1 MQTLE
6 YGGSPSRGPSSDHYG
21 AALTTARVVSLSVG
35 LGLTP
40 GLTTLTSHISA
51 SEQGFKEGGSRK
63 GAQVD
68 LLNAPS
74 P

>member
-1 MQTLE
+1 M
-6 YGGSPSRGPSSDHYG
+6 GGSPSRGPSSDHYG
-21 AALTTARVVSLSVG
+21 AALTTARVVSLISVG
-35 LGLTP
+35 LGLTL
-40 GLTTLTSHISA
+40 GLTTVTSHISA